1 MFRLFFPSLNGTF
14 DSASSLVVHY
24 AVFQEKA
31 FENRSETSK
40 SCAHLRRQQL
50 DMNRTLYHTSSKVG
64 WIHQGYILW
73 PAKKNPPPPLKLFPV
88 IADFFAV
95 IKAALRYFNVCFIT
109 LFLPFPFLQILPCF
123 SIWTKNSPPWEWP
136 ESISLA

>member
-31 FENRSETSK
+31 

-64 WIHQGYILW
+64 CIHQGYILW
-73 PAKKNPPPPLKLFPV
+73 PAKKIPPPPLKLFPV

-95 IKAALRYFNVCFIT
+95 IKAA
-109 LFLPFPFLQILPCF
+109 
-123 SIWTKNSPPWEWP
+123 
-136 ESISLA
+136 